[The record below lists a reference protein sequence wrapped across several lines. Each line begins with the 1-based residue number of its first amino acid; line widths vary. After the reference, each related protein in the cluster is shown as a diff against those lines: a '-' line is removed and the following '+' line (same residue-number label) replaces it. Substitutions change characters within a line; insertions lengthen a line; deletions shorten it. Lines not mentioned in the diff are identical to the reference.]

1 MFCHVG
7 EMHQTREIGN
17 RIGDEKRW
25 DVETSLPHRSSSLSH
40 LSKDSLSRESERA
53 RGGHA
58 TLPSGPLCRRGRE
71 RQDVRAHAL

>member
-25 DVETSLPHRSSSLSH
+25 DVETSLHRSSSLSH

-53 RGGHA
+53 RGA
-58 TLPSGPLCRRGRE
+58 RDAPLW
-71 RQDVRAHAL
+71 AAL